1 MAWNGNSESN
11 QAVYKNYMYNDKVF
25 ILDEIT
31 QTNCAFLIGDL
42 TQYIGEKANQERR
55 LNIFIN
61 SPGGD
66 ANTMMTIIG
75 LLNLARLNDIYITTY
90 VLGLAGSAASII
102 AVQGDYRFM
111 SDISRHFVHFGSIFD
126 VTSKHSEIEKAYQQ
140 NKEYAEKMQDLY
152 IQGCK
157 GKLSRE
163 TLLTLQ
169 SDERGYLNAKQC
181 LKYGLCD
188 AIIED
193 ELAVKKKEE
202 NKHRE
207 LEKQFNDF
215 LKLRKEKEDKKL
227 PKNKKKG
234 K

>member
-11 QAVYKNYMYNDKVF
+11 QAVYKNYMYTNKVF
-25 ILDEIT
+25 LLDEIT
-31 QTNCAFLIGDL
+31 PTNCAFLIGDL
-42 TQYIGEKANQERR
+42 TQFIGDPENEKKR
-55 LNIFIN
+55 LNLFIN

-66 ANTMMTIIG
+66 ANTMMTILG
-75 LLNLARLNDIYITTY
+75 LLNLARLNNIFITTY

-102 AVQGDYRFM
+102 ASQGDSRFM
-111 SDISRHFVHFGSIFD
+111 SDISRHFIHFGSIFD

-140 NKEYAEKMQDLY
+140 NKDYAEKMQDLY
-152 IQGCK
+152 IQACK

-163 TLLTLQ
+163 MLLTLQ

-193 ELAVKKKEE
+193 ELAAKRKDEE
-202 NKHRE
+202 KTRE
-207 LEKQFNDF
+207 LEKEFNIY
-215 LKLRKEKEDKKL
+215 LKNRDNKTQI
-227 PKNKKKG
+227 KNKKKG